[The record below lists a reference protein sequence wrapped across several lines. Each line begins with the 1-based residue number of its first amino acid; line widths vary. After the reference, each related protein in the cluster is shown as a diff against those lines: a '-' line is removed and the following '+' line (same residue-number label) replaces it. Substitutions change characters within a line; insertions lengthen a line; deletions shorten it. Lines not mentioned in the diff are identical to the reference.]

1 MTTETAVPALPESP
15 PDRARRPVLVSRLL
29 GAVLSVP
36 IRAWRLV
43 SRWLP
48 PRCRFYPSCS
58 AYALE
63 ALARHGAF
71 RGSWL
76 AARRLGR
83 CHPWNP
89 GGIDHVPEPNTRSAS
104 RGRRHSPV
112 TPVKVSS

>member
-1 MTTETAVPALPESP
+1 MNTETVAPAAAVTPSGGP
-15 PDRARRPVLVSRLL
+15 RRPVLASRLL
-29 GAVLSVP
+29 AAVLSLPV
-36 IRAWRLV
+36 RAWQLV

-63 ALARHGAF
+63 ALERHGAF

-76 AARRLGR
+76 AARRLSR

-89 GGIDHVPEPNTRSAS
+89 GGIDHVPQPNVRSADRARS
-104 RGRRHSPV
+104 PRPV
-112 TPVKVSS
+112 TPVKASS